1 MGFTYRYYQLFKFTV
16 NVLFY
21 KNEYILN
28 CFLLS
33 SLLQII
39 AVLIQSI
46 AAFPVMFLAV
56 IALKDWDMKAEEGY
70 AVAVFVLYYVV
81 FIAIAIV
88 PTGGEQPWFY
98 DKFARYEL
106 KSFFSL
112 LLSEKKE
119 EFLPQLFLISQSDWL
134 IFRCR

>member
-1 MGFTYRYYQLFKFTV
+1 MEVNGFTYRYYQLSKLTV

-21 KNEYILN
+21 KSEYISN
-28 CFLLS
+28 CLLFS
-33 SLLQII
+33 SLLQIFT
-39 AVLIQSI
+39 VLIQSI

-70 AVAVFVLYYVV
+70 AVAVFVSYYLV
-81 FIAIAIV
+81 FIGIAIV
-88 PTGGEQPWFY
+88 PTGGEPPWFY

-112 LLSEKKE
+112 HFSEKE
-119 EFLPQLFLISQSDWL
+119 
-134 IFRCR
+134 